1 MISRHAS
8 VTGTGTGTRTSAG
21 TGLARLVRSPCR
33 LYQRLAAHGTIVNGV
48 RIVQDQGVCG
58 AMTEAVTLTRLRAK
72 RGAPPR
78 HGTSEGQ
85 RRYGT
90 AGAGK
95 AVCL

>member
-1 MISRHAS
+1 
-8 VTGTGTGTRTSAG
+8 
-21 TGLARLVRSPCR
+21 
-33 LYQRLAAHGTIVNGV
+33 
-48 RIVQDQGVCG
+48 
-58 AMTEAVTLTRLRAK
+58 MTEAVTFTRLRAK